1 MKEAGDLPEGSASS
15 LPGRRVLSFK
25 ELMEK
30 AKSTSLPKIV
40 EKSPMQ
46 DTQSRCESGTRPSG
60 SSQHSKPASAVDPLG
75 FDFDDL
81 CRSFNTVQIHSQN
94 AKGKDEP
101 PPSA

>member
-30 AKSTSLPKIV
+30 AKIV

-46 DTQSRCESGTRPSG
+46 DTQSMCESGTRPSG
-60 SSQHSKPASAVDPLG
+60 SSQHSKPANAVDPLG